1 MRSSILKLA
10 NFTINYS
17 VENMNS
23 DLKIAVVGLGY
34 VGLPLA
40 RLFAT
45 KHSVVGFDINHSR
58 VDSLKSGTDTTLE
71 VDDISL
77 QKVLLDTPSHA
88 VGLYCTTSVAE
99 IADCTYYIITVPT
112 PVDKNNRP
120 DLRPLYKSSEAV
132 GSVLK
137 KGDIVIYESTVY
149 PGVTEEEC
157 VPVLER
163 VSGLQFN
170 VDFFAGYSPER
181 INPGDKEHTVEKILK
196 VTSGSTLETGQ
207 KVNALYQ
214 SVITAGTHL
223 APTIKVAE
231 AAKVIENSQRDINIA
246 FVNELAK
253 IFNLMGIDTQ
263 DVLKAA
269 GTKWNFLPFKPGLVG
284 GHCIGVDPYYLAQ
297 RAQEFGYHPEIILAG
312 RRLND
317 SMGEYVASQVVKL
330 MIKKGIVI
338 NGANLLML
346 GITFK
351 ENCPDVRN
359 TKIVDVIASLNDY
372 GISIT
377 IYDPWANPSEV
388 KHEYGLDTTTV
399 LPSQKFDA
407 VVLGVAHA
415 AFLKLDLASL
425 QNANSLL
432 YDVKGI
438 LGSKVDGKL

>member
-1 MRSSILKLA
+1 
-10 NFTINYS
+10 
-17 VENMNS
+17 MNS
-23 DLKIAVVGLGY
+23 STKIAVIGLGY

-45 KHSVVGFDINHSR
+45 KHAVVGFDINQSR
-58 VDSLKSGTDTTLE
+58 VSSLQSGIDTTFE
-71 VDDISL
+71 VDDVTL
-77 QKVLLDTPSHA
+77 QKVLLNRPSNA
-88 VGLYCTTSVAE
+88 IGLYCTTDVAA
-99 IADCTYYIITVPT
+99 IADCNYYIVTVPT

-120 DLRPLYKSSEAV
+120 DLTPLYKSSEIV
-132 GSVLK
+132 GAALK

-163 VSGLQFN
+163 VSGLKFN

-196 VTSGSTLETGQ
+196 VTSGSTPAIGI
-207 KVNALYQ
+207 KVNELYQ

-223 APTIKVAE
+223 APSIKVAE

-253 IFNLMGIDTQ
+253 IFNLMNIDTQ
-263 DVLKAA
+263 AVLEAA
-269 GTKWNFLPFKPGLVG
+269 STKWNFLPFKPGLVG

-330 MIKKGIVI
+330 MIKKGISV
-338 NGANLLML
+338 NGATVLML

-359 TKIVDVIASLNDY
+359 TKIVDVIAALTDY
-372 GISIT
+372 GIT
-377 IYDPWANPSEV
+377 VTTYDPLANPLEV
-388 KHEYGLDTTTV
+388 KNEYNLITTN
-399 LPSQKFDA
+399 LIPKQKFDA
-407 VVLGVAHA
+407 VILGVAHHQ
-415 AFLKLDLASL
+415 FLDLDLAVL
-425 QNANSLL
+425 QNPTSLL
-432 YDVKGI
+432 YDVKGV
-438 LGSKVDGKL
+438 LGDAVDGRL